1 MADKKQYVKGDGLK
15 GTVADLNNFSARDQV
30 TWTGT
35 KKNTNKQ
42 SSTRVRGLKTL
53 ANSMKLPRRK

>member
-1 MADKKQYVKGDGLK
+1 MTDKKQYVKGDGLK

-30 TWTGT
+30 NWSGV

-42 SSTRVRGLKTL
+42 SSTRVGGLKTL
-53 ANSMKLPRRK
+53 ANSMKLKRRK

>member
-15 GTVADLNNFSARDQV
+15 GTVADLNNFSARDQL

-35 KKNTNKQ
+35 KKNTNKRFR
-42 SSTRVRGLKTL
+42 TKRWK
-53 ANSMKLPRRK
+53 A